1 MKITVKIKNN
11 YGNEI
16 VYPVCN
22 VAKIFAEMTDK
33 KTLTPSVIRSINKL
47 GYEIEDEAQTLGA
60 L

>member
-1 MKITVKIKNN
+1 MKLTVKIKNN
-11 YGNEI
+11 YGSEI

-22 VAKIFAEMTDK
+22 VAKIFVEMTDK

-47 GYEIEDEAQTLGA
+47 GYEIEVEAQTLGA

>member
-11 YGNEI
+11 YGSEI

-22 VAKIFAEMTDK
+22 VAKIFVEMTDK

-47 GYEIEDEAQTLGA
+47 GYEIEVEAQTLGA